1 MRPPWRA
8 VGDDDVDRPQVGARR
23 RVEPSGTNG
32 PSGLRTVAPS
42 RASEVCVPFPR
53 PVEGRRRHEWRH
65 RRGGAPLPI
74 PNREVKPRCGDDTAG
89 DRGKVVRRPPTT
101 EKPQPDNGWVFL
113 FFCFG
118 TKQKFTETASPVPLL
133 PGSPCLPGERPALPL
148 PFCKCDRNV
157 CLSLASDGKTC
168 FFPETKMRF

>member
-101 EKPQPDNGWVFL
+101 DGPNPFGLGPSVFWRKAGKCGLL
-113 FFCFG
+113 FLYKSKKVLAYRSNCRLKKA
-118 TKQKFTETASPVPLL
+118 TC
-133 PGSPCLPGERPALPL
+133 CLMGQIA
-148 PFCKCDRNV
+148 
-157 CLSLASDGKTC
+157 G
-168 FFPETKMRF
+168 